1 MSIITNFHHNSS
13 AFSRIIEI
21 HEILEEKQPEAIS
34 KTEQGKV
41 SPYGRTF
48 SLKGLLFLQHSPK
61 SFQERK
67 TQPSSLSSGGR
78 NRISPSLTRS
88 FKLTRNMAMTASG
101 RLELLFEKKK
111 KKKSFSVFRV

>member
-1 MSIITNFHHNSS
+1 MKIITNFHHNSS

-21 HEILEEKQPEAIS
+21 HEILEEKQSEAIS

-67 TQPSSLSSGGR
+67 TQPSSLSRGAESHFPFPHQKFQT
-78 NRISPSLTRS
+78 N
-88 FKLTRNMAMTASG
+88 
-101 RLELLFEKKK
+101 
-111 KKKSFSVFRV
+111 